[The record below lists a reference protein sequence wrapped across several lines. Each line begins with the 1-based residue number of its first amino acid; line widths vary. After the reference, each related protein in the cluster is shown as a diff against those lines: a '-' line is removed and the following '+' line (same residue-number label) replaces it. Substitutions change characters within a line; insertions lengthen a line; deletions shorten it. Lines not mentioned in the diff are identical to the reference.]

1 MITPATPMDSKL
13 KKRLKGLGH
22 DLHPVVT
29 VAGNGLTKTV
39 LAELSRALEDHELIK
54 VKVAV
59 VEREVKRALIAE
71 MCELCGCQ
79 LVQQI
84 GHLALVYKANPTAK
98 PNLTN
103 VHA

>member
-54 VKVAV
+54 VKVAGW
-59 VEREVKRALIAE
+59 RARGKT
-71 MCELCGCQ
+71 C
-79 LVQQI
+79 
-84 GHLALVYKANPTAK
+84 ANCPD
-98 PNLTN
+98 
-103 VHA
+103 V